1 MGDQIGLRAVADQ
14 LGVHY
19 MTAYRYV
26 RSGRL
31 PASKVDGEW
40 MIDPDDLVRLRE
52 RPMPAGRPVGAAP
65 RTVHRERLEARL
77 IAGDEVGSWGVV
89 EAALGSG
96 ATPAEVLGELIGPA
110 LTSIGARWAA
120 GELSIADEHRGSAVA
135 HRLIARLG
143 PRFARPG
150 RRRGRVVLGSA
161 PGDQHS
167 LPTAILS
174 DLLRGAGLEVVDLGA
189 DCPAGSFVD
198 AADVVGRPC
207 VIGVCVTA
215 PEVLPVVPELLDEL
229 RRDLEDCEVIAGG
242 GAIDPDVD
250 LDATVDRFV
259 TLASRARALPSS
271 RDRGLGSGA

>member
-1 MGDQIGLRAVADQ
+1 MGATIGLRAAADE

-40 MIDPDDLVRLRE
+40 VIDPDDLVKLRE
-52 RPMPAGRPVGAAP
+52 RPAPPGRVAHRAP

-77 IAGDEVGSWGVV
+77 IAGDEAGSWGVV

-96 ATPAEVLGELIGPA
+96 ATPAEVLGELISPA
-110 LTSIGARWAA
+110 LASIGARWAA

-189 DCPAGSFVD
+189 DCPVASFVD
-198 AADVVGRPC
+198 AAEVVGRPC
-207 VIGVCVTA
+207 VVGVCVTA
-215 PEVLPVVPELLDEL
+215 PEALPVVNALLEEL
-229 RRDLEDCEVIAGG
+229 RGALDDCEVIAGG
-242 GAIDPDVD
+242 GAIEPDVD
-250 LDATVDRFV
+250 LSTTIDRFV
-259 TLASRARALPSS
+259 RLA
-271 RDRGLGSGA
+271 DGL